1 MTRGVQPKD
10 SVQSKG
16 SAQPKDSVQPK
27 DSAQPKGSAQPEA
40 RVVIIGNGMAGSRI
54 AEEIHNLS
62 PAARVTVFG
71 AEPHPAYNRIL
82 LSEVLAGR
90 AELEH
95 AMLGSPPGIDTRTG
109 VTVTGIDRQH
119 RLVHTACGG
128 AARYDTL
135 VLATGS
141 VPVLP
146 PIPGLRPD
154 LPGVEVFRTIGDCRR
169 ILDHGARTALV
180 LGGGLLGLEAARGL
194 AARGVKVTVVH
205 GAAFLMERQ
214 LDPAGAS
221 VLARALAQLGIHIE
235 LGAMTVAVEGAFDAD
250 ARFRG
255 LRLADGRE
263 LHADLLVVACGTRP
277 DVSLAATAGLRV
289 ERGIVVDDA
298 MRTVTDRHIYAVGEC
313 AEHRGQTHGLVAPA
327 WEQAA
332 VAARRITGTDPA
344 ATYTGSR
351 PIMRLKAS
359 GIELAAMGD
368 THVDDETAEVVY
380 FSDATRGIYKKLVV
394 RDGRLAGA
402 ILLGDVTTVGT
413 VGQLYMRNAPLPP
426 DRLGL
431 LFAGLTTDAPA
442 DPAALPDSAVI
453 CHCNAVTK
461 RTIRACVMAGASTVA
476 DVAARTRATTGCG
489 SCTTTVTA
497 LINAT
502 LRPPNPNTGAA

>member
-1 MTRGVQPKD
+1 MTRHAHSED
-10 SVQSKG
+10 
-16 SAQPKDSVQPK
+16 
-27 DSAQPKGSAQPEA
+27 
-40 RVVIIGNGMAGSRI
+40 RVLVVGNGMAGSRV
-54 AEEIHNLS
+54 AEEIHKLS
-62 PAARVTVFG
+62 PSTEVTVFG

-95 AMLGSPPGIDTRTG
+95 ALLGSPPGIDTRTG
-109 VTVTGIDRQH
+109 VTVIGIDRRH
-119 RLVHTACGG
+119 RLVYTACGR
-128 AARYDTL
+128 AARYGTL

-141 VPVLP
+141 VPLLP

-169 ILDHGARTALV
+169 ILDSLGIDATGVHGTRTALV

-194 AARGVKVTVVH
+194 AARGVDVTVVH
-205 GAAFLMERQ
+205 AAAFLMERQ
-214 LDPAGAS
+214 LDPAGGQ
-221 VLARALAQLGIHIE
+221 VLARVLDQLGIRVE
-235 LGAMTVAVEGAFDAD
+235 LDAMTVAVEGAVDAD

-277 DVSLAATAGLRV
+277 DVSLAAAAGLRV
-289 ERGIVVDDA
+289 ERGIAVDDA
-298 MRTVTDRHIYAVGEC
+298 MRTVTDPHVYAVGEC
-313 AEHRGQTHGLVAPA
+313 AEHRGQTYGLVAPA

-332 VAARRITGTDPA
+332 VAARHITGTDPA

-368 THVDDETAEVVY
+368 TYVDDDTAEIVH
-380 FSDATRGIYKKLVV
+380 FSDPTRGTYKKLVV
-394 RDGRLAGA
+394 RGGRLTGA
-402 ILLGDVTTVGT
+402 ILLGDVSTAGI
-413 VGQLYMRNAPLPP
+413 VGQLYGRSAPVPP

-431 LFAGLTTDAPA
+431 LFAGFGAGSPA
-442 DPAALPDSAVI
+442 DPAELPDSTVI

-461 RTIRACVMAGASTVA
+461 GTIRACVLAGAGTVGE
-476 DVAARTRATTGCG
+476 VAARTRATTGCG
-489 SCTTTVTA
+489 SCVNAVTG
-497 LINAT
+497 LIDAT
-502 LRPPNPNTGAA
+502 LRPPAPKAGAA